1 MPQLSIII
9 PLFNSC
15 DFILRALQ
23 SCINQ
28 TLKDIEIL
36 IIDDKGKDNSLNIVL
51 EFAKKDPRIKIFQNE
66 ENLGTFASRNIGVLH
81 SSSDFI
87 MFLDSDDFLTLDACE
102 IAFKEMKK
110 GFDLL
115 CFDAFVHR
123 VKTKQFY
130 RFKQDEVFNQKEF
143 LEFLSKQRH
152 FCWSVWAKCFRRD
165 IILKS
170 FEKVKIDECLS
181 YGEDVLFCY
190 VYFMFCEKIA
200 VFKTCIYHYE
210 FNPNGRYENKNKEI
224 LNQNYQ
230 DKKKSNEII
239 RNLSNDFKYEEF
251 NKKIL
256 ENLEKDIDAL
266 KSRINFYP
274 SSLQS
279 FINF

>member
-1 MPQLSIII
+1 
-9 PLFNSC
+9 
-15 DFILRALQ
+15 
-23 SCINQ
+23 
-28 TLKDIEIL
+28 
-36 IIDDKGKDNSLNIVL
+36 
-51 EFAKKDPRIKIFQNE
+51 KIFQNE
-66 ENLGTFASRNIGVLH
+66 ENLGTFASRNFGVLH

-224 LNQNYQ
+224 LNQNYH

-279 FINF
+279 FIN

>member
-15 DFILRALQ
+15 NFISRALQ

-36 IIDDKGKDNSLNIVL
+36 IIDDKSKDNSLNMVL

-66 ENLGTFASRNIGVLH
+66 ENLGTFASRNFGVLH

-224 LNQNYQ
+224 LNQNYH

-279 FINF
+279 F

>member
-15 DFILRALQ
+15 DFISRALQ

-36 IIDDKGKDNSLNIVL
+36 IIDDKSKDNSLNIVL

-66 ENLGTFASRNIGVLH
+66 ENLGTFASRNLGVLH

-152 FCWSVWAKCFRRD
+152 FCWSVWAKCFKKD

-170 FEKVKIDECLS
+170 FEKIKIDERLS

-190 VYFMFCEKIA
+190 MNFLECDKMG
-200 VFKTCIYHYE
+200 VFKECIYHYE
-210 FNPNGRYENKNKEI
+210 FNEKGRYENKNKEI
-224 LNQNYQ
+224 LWQNYK
-230 DKKKSNEII
+230 DKKRSNELIKK
-239 RNLSNDFKYEEF
+239 LSLKSKGDEF
-251 NKKIL
+251 CKRL
-256 ENLEKDIDAL
+256 FEVLEKEEKDLKARIAKIDTLDLA
-266 KSRINFYP
+266 
-274 SSLQS
+274 
-279 FINF
+279 

>member
-36 IIDDKGKDNSLNIVL
+36 IIDDKSKDNSLNIVL

-87 MFLDSDDFLTLDACE
+87 MFLDSDDFLTPGACE

-130 RFKQDEVFNQKEF
+130 RFKQDGVFNQKEF

-152 FCWSVWAKCFRRD
+152 FCWSVWAKCFRKD

-170 FEKVKIDECLS
+170 FEKIKIDERLS

-190 VYFMFCEKIA
+190 MNFLECDKIG
-200 VFKTCIYHYE
+200 VFKDCIYHYE
-210 FNPNGRYENKNKEI
+210 FNEKGRYENKNKEI
-224 LNQNYQ
+224 LWQNYK
-230 DKKKSNEII
+230 DKKRSNELIKK
-239 RNLSNDFKYEEF
+239 LSLKSKGDEF
-251 NKKIL
+251 CKRL
-256 ENLEKDIDAL
+256 FEVLEKEEKDLKARIAKIDTLDLA
-266 KSRINFYP
+266 
-274 SSLQS
+274 
-279 FINF
+279 

>member
-87 MFLDSDDFLTLDACE
+87 MFLDSDDFLTPGACE

-224 LNQNYQ
+224 LNQNYH

>member
-28 TLKDIEIL
+28 TLRDIEIL
-36 IIDDKGKDNSLNIVL
+36 VIDDKSEDESVKIAL
-51 EFAKKDPRIKIFQNE
+51 ELAKKDERIRIFQND
-66 ENLGTFASRNIGVLH
+66 ENLGTFATRNLGVLK
-81 SSSDFI
+81 SRADFI
-87 MFLDSDDFLTLDACE
+87 IFLDSDDFLALNACE
-102 IAFKEMKK
+102 VALAKMKQ

-130 RFKQDEVFNQKEF
+130 RFKQNEAFNQKEF
-143 LEFLSKQRH
+143 FEFLGKQRH
-152 FCWSVWAKCFRRD
+152 FCWSVWAKCFKKD
-165 IILKS
+165 IILKI
-170 FEKVKIDECLS
+170 FEKVKIDERLS

-210 FNPNGRYENKNKEI
+210 FNPNGRYENKNQEI

-239 RNLSNDFKYEEF
+239 KKLSKEF
-251 NKKIL
+251 LHDEFHQKLFEVL
-256 ENLEKDIDAL
+256 EREKEGIIKRL
-266 KSRINFYP
+266 TI
-274 SSLQS
+274 
-279 FINF
+279 

>member
-15 DFILRALQ
+15 NFISRALQ

-36 IIDDKGKDNSLNIVL
+36 IIDDKSKDNSLNMVL

-66 ENLGTFASRNIGVLH
+66 ENLGTFASRNFGVLH

-224 LNQNYQ
+224 LNQNYH

-256 ENLEKDIDAL
+256 ENLEKDI
-266 KSRINFYP
+266 
-274 SSLQS
+274 
-279 FINF
+279 

>member
-15 DFILRALQ
+15 DFILIALQ

-36 IIDDKGKDNSLNIVL
+36 IIDDKSKDNSLNMVL

-66 ENLGTFASRNIGVLH
+66 ENLGTFASRNLGVLH

-87 MFLDSDDFLTLDACE
+87 MFLDSDDFLTPGACE

-130 RFKQDEVFNQKEF
+130 RFKQDGVFNQKEF

-152 FCWSVWAKCFRRD
+152 FCWSVWAKCFRKD
-165 IILKS
+165 IILKNFEKVK
-170 FEKVKIDECLS
+170 FEKVKIDERLS

-190 VYFMFCEKIA
+190 IYFMFCEKIA

-224 LNQNYQ
+224 LNQNYY

-239 RNLSNDFKYEEF
+239 KRLSKEFLHDEFHQKLFEVLEREEVGVK
-251 NKKIL
+251 NR
-256 ENLEKDIDAL
+256 L
-266 KSRINFYP
+266 K
-274 SSLQS
+274 
-279 FINF
+279 

>member
-1 MPQLSIII
+1 MY
-9 PLFNSC
+9 F
-15 DFILRALQ
+15 
-23 SCINQ
+23 
-28 TLKDIEIL
+28 
-36 IIDDKGKDNSLNIVL
+36 
-51 EFAKKDPRIKIFQNE
+51 
-66 ENLGTFASRNIGVLH
+66 
-81 SSSDFI
+81 
-87 MFLDSDDFLTLDACE
+87 
-102 IAFKEMKK
+102 
-110 GFDLL
+110 
-115 CFDAFVHR
+115 
-123 VKTKQFY
+123 
-130 RFKQDEVFNQKEF
+130 
-143 LEFLSKQRH
+143 
-152 FCWSVWAKCFRRD
+152 
-165 IILKS
+165 
-170 FEKVKIDECLS
+170 
-181 YGEDVLFCY
+181 FCY

-224 LNQNYQ
+224 LNQNYH

>member
-15 DFILRALQ
+15 NFISRALQ

-36 IIDDKGKDNSLNIVL
+36 IIDDKSKDNSLNMVL

-66 ENLGTFASRNIGVLH
+66 ENLGTFASRNFGVLH

-224 LNQNYQ
+224 LNQNYH

-274 SSLQS
+274 SSL
-279 FINF
+279 